1 MYNNMKKLFFLVLFL
16 PFFVSAQ
23 SQIEICECADIM
35 LAMMKEAKGNMTDKD
50 KMEAIKKK
58 YEDKIEK
65 CEKLME
71 GKSDE
76 VTKKMKEEMDKCP
89 STKEAEKLMKE
100 MMGESSTDVENNEP
114 YTVCD
119 CADIMLAMMKEAKG
133 NMTDKDKMEAIKK
146 KYEDKIEKCEQLGD
160 GKSEEERTKMKIEME
175 KCPAAKEAE
184 KLMKEMMGE
193 AESDADRK

>member
-1 MYNNMKKLFFLVLFL
+1 MKKLFLLLLVL
-16 PFFVSAQ
+16 PFFMNAQ
-23 SQIEICECADIM
+23 SQIEICDCADIV
-35 LAMMKEAKGNMTDKD
+35 LAYWIEAKEARGDTEKL
-50 KMEAIKKK
+50 EAIKKK
-58 YEDKIEK
+58 YDIKMKK
-65 CEKLME
+65 CEQLLE

-89 STKEAEKLMKE
+89 STKKAEKLMQE
-100 MMGESSTDVENNEP
+100 MMGESSENEDENNEI

-133 NMTDKDKMEAIKK
+133 NMTDKEKMKAIKK
-146 KYEDKIEKCEQLGD
+146 KYEAKIEKCEQLGD
-160 GKSEEERTKMKIEME
+160 GKSEEERTKMKKEME
-175 KCPAAKEAE
+175 NCPAAKEAE